1 MIIGFITTQ
10 TLIYVIS
17 MEFLSLR
24 RRRPPWR
31 NIPGGER
38 RCETAVFQ
46 ASKGA
51 GDREK
56 GKREGGRGERGRGS
70 LPFPLFRAFLPH
82 PLPPLF
88 APATQASI
96 PRLIN
101 LWSKRQENLNVRFSF
116 VQKNVDR
123 KTRFHDKL
131 EIRKADENRPDNSD
145 RHSKR
150 KYFT

>member
-1 MIIGFITTQ
+1 MITHLFV
-10 TLIYVIS
+10 L
-17 MEFLSLR
+17 F
-24 RRRPPWR
+24 
-31 NIPGGER
+31 GGGGGG
-38 RCETAVFQ
+38 
-46 ASKGA
+46 SKGV
-51 GDREK
+51 GNREK

-88 APATQASI
+88 APPTQASI
-96 PRLIN
+96 PRLID

-131 EIRKADENRPDNSD
+131 EIRKADENRPHNSD